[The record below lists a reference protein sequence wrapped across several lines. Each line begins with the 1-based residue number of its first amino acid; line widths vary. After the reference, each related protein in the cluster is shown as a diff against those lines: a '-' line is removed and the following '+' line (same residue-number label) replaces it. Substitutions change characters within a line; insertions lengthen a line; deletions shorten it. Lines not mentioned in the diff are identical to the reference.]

1 MTIFQWVGLPLVG
14 LLFLR
19 SAVQLARGVRP
30 RLTIVVSLGI
40 WLSAGIAIAR
50 PDVTTA
56 LARLLG
62 IGRGADLVIYL
73 VAIAFL
79 VSVFYF
85 YHKYRQLSSELTEVV
100 RSIALDRAERAEA
113 GTDRRDDGPTD

>member
-1 MTIFQWVGLPLVG
+1 VTIFQWVGLPLVS

-19 SAVQLARGVRP
+19 SGYQLVRGVRP
-30 RLTIVVSLGI
+30 RTTILVSLGI
-40 WLSAGIAIAR
+40 WLAAGVAIAR
-50 PDVTTA
+50 PDVTTQV
-56 LARLLG
+56 ARLLG

-73 VAIAFL
+73 VAMAFL

-100 RSIALDRAERAEA
+100 RSIALDRAQRAD
-113 GTDRRDDGPTD
+113 TDAAPKDDGPTG

>member
-1 MTIFQWVGLPLVG
+1 M
-14 LLFLR
+14 
-19 SAVQLARGVRP
+19 
-30 RLTIVVSLGI
+30 
-40 WLSAGIAIAR
+40 
-50 PDVTTA
+50 
-56 LARLLG
+56 LG

-100 RSIALDRAERAEA
+100 RSIALERAS
-113 GTDRRDDGPTD
+113 RDDAEAARTDDAPGG